1 MMRVKD
7 VGARE
12 MVLEH
17 VLFKIIFLHIQGL
30 HCREGIFDLEDHVGQ
45 EALSS
50 NLLPKIRFV
59 KKFLLQVFL
68 IIC

>member
-1 MMRVKD
+1 MMRAKD
-7 VGARE
+7 VGVRE

-17 VLFKIIFLHIQGL
+17 VLFKIILLRIQGL
-30 HCREGIFDLEDHVGQ
+30 HCGEGIFDLEDHVEQ

-50 NLLPKIRFV
+50 NLLPKIGFV